1 MWKSR
6 RKTWNKLVEY
16 RLRKGFHRFR
26 VTRINLL
33 MLNRSWLTGSLSK
46 VSRANQ
52 ETFGSQFIECGCA
65 QRGLFELVIC
75 SVWGQNCFIF
85 LQGTYSQLRDG
96 ILPLSDMWKT
106 FLPFRRLYFHYL
118 EGFLM
123 YKLFEYQ
130 RSSFS
135 SFLWLP
141 VVGDSED
148 FSTLFSFKSFKHL
161 SLTFRYSIYFK
172 FWMKCNLR
180 GGQGCW
186 ADKGTCCQALNTS
199 FFSVILINKVVFLL
213 KKGGFTKL

>member
-75 SVWGQNCFIF
+75 SVWGQNCFIS

-106 FLPFRRLYFHYL
+106 FLPFRRLCFHYL
-118 EGFLM
+118 EGFFFWCTNFLNT
-123 YKLFEYQ
+123 KEAHFLHF
-130 RSSFS
+130 FS
-135 SFLWLP
+135 CLWLGTQKIFP
-141 VVGDSED
+141 
-148 FSTLFSFKSFKHL
+148 LYFSFKSFKHL

-186 ADKGTCCQALNTS
+186 ADKGTCCQALNTL
-199 FFSVILINKVVFLL
+199 FFFCYSYK
-213 KKGGFTKL
+213 

>member
-1 MWKSR
+1 MWKSG

-52 ETFGSQFIECGCA
+52 EETFGSQFIECGCA
-65 QRGLFELVIC
+65 RRGLFELVIC
-75 SVWGQNCFIF
+75 SVWGQNCFIS

-106 FLPFRRLYFHYL
+106 FLPFRRLCFHYL
-118 EGFLM
+118 EGFFLM

-135 SFLWLP
+135 SFL
-141 VVGDSED
+141 
-148 FSTLFSFKSFKHL
+148 
-161 SLTFRYSIYFK
+161 
-172 FWMKCNLR
+172 
-180 GGQGCW
+180 
-186 ADKGTCCQALNTS
+186 
-199 FFSVILINKVVFLL
+199 
-213 KKGGFTKL
+213 